1 MPFDAIF
8 MTALAGELREKL
20 TGGKVDKLYQP
31 ARDEAVLHMRA
42 GRDNVRLLLSASP
55 AHPRAQLTRVPR
67 ENPETPPMFCMLLRK
82 HFTGARLLELAQP
95 SMERLLDFRF
105 ETLDELGDRVERRLV
120 LECIGRKSNLIM
132 LDGAGRITDCMRRAD
147 GDLSAKRPVM
157 PGLFY
162 APPEPT
168 GRLDPSAMA
177 PDGLRAFVLQ
187 NAPEGDGQDRWLLDT
202 FNGLSPLA
210 ARELAFQGEGTRE
223 GLANRLELLMDRV
236 RAEDF
241 TPIVLVRDGKP
252 FDFTFMPVLQY
263 GPSVELRRYPTFSQ
277 LLDDFYEQKEAQ
289 ERVKQR
295 GQDFIRS
302 VTQARNRTAKKIVNQ
317 EGDLARTAD
326 REKLRQYGDV
336 ITTNLHQMRK
346 GQAVLRAQNYYH
358 PDCPEVDIPLDPLLT
373 PQQNAAR
380 YYKDYKKA
388 QKAEEML
395 TLQLE
400 KNRAELSYLDSV
412 LQMISL
418 SEGDRD
424 LQEIRQELM
433 DNGYLKQHKRKMT
446 AKGKVKTV
454 QAKPMQFQSSAG
466 LAILVGKNN
475 TQNDRLTT
483 RDADKRDL
491 WLHAQKLHGSHVI
504 LKTGGAEPDGA
515 SLTEAAMLAAWFSQ
529 GRESGQV
536 PVDYTPVKAVK
547 KPAGAK
553 PGYVVYNTY
562 RTVYVTPSREL
573 VRALGRGE
581 QRGWNKA
588 GPGHS
593 EAPRCEQ
600 AERGGT
606 DVEEQVQKGG
616 AARHE

>member
-20 TGGKVDKLYQP
+20 VGGKVDKLYQP
-31 ARDEAVLHMRA
+31 AREEAVLHMRA
-42 GRDNVRLLLSASP
+42 GRDNVRLLISASP

-82 HFTGARLLELAQP
+82 HFTGARLLELTQP

-147 GDLSAKRPVM
+147 GDLSVKRPLM
-157 PGLFY
+157 PGLY
-162 APPEPT
+162 YQLPEPT
-168 GRLDPSAMA
+168 GRLDPSAMTSEE
-177 PDGLRAFVLQ
+177 LRTRVLS
-187 NAPEGDGQDRWLLDT
+187 NAPEGDGQDKWLLDS
-202 FNGLSPLA
+202 FNGLSPLI
-210 ARELAFQGEGTRE
+210 ARELVFQGGGGRE
-223 GLANRLELLMDRV
+223 GLAERFAQLMDRV
-236 RAEDF
+236 RAGDF
-241 TPIVLVRDGKP
+241 TPIVLVKDGKP
-252 FDFTFMPVLQY
+252 MDFTFMPVLQY
-263 GPSVELRRYPTFSQ
+263 GPTVELRRYAAFSE

-317 EGDLARTAD
+317 EVDLAKSVD
-326 REKLRQYGDV
+326 REKLRQCGDI
-336 ITTNLHQMRK
+336 ITTNFYQMAK
-346 GQAVLRAQNYYH
+346 GQSVLRAQNYYD
-358 PDCPEVDIPLDPLLT
+358 PECKEVDIPLDPLLT
-373 PQQNAAR
+373 PQQNAAK

-395 TLQLE
+395 TIQLE
-400 KNRAELSYLDSV
+400 KNRRELDYLDSV
-412 LQMISL
+412 LEMIKL

-446 AKGKVKTV
+446 GKGKVKIV
-454 QAKPMQFQSSAG
+454 HAKPMEFQSSAG
-466 LAILVGKNN
+466 LTILVGKNN
-475 TQNDRLTT
+475 SQNDRLTLK
-483 RDADKRDL
+483 DADKRDL

-504 LKTGGAEPDGA
+504 LKTGGAEPDEA

-536 PVDYTPVKAVK
+536 PVDYTPVKIVK

-553 PGYVVYNTY
+553 PGFVIYNTY
-562 RTVYVTPSREL
+562 RTLYVTPSEDAVKRL
-573 VRALGRGE
+573 RRGRT
-581 QRGWNKA
+581 N
-588 GPGHS
+588 
-593 EAPRCEQ
+593 
-600 AERGGT
+600 
-606 DVEEQVQKGG
+606 
-616 AARHE
+616 

>member
-8 MTALAGELREKL
+8 MTALAGELRSAL

-82 HFTGARLLELAQP
+82 HFTGARLLELSQP

-132 LDGAGRITDCMRRAD
+132 LDGTERITDCLRRAD

-157 PGLFY
+157 PGLY
-162 APPEPT
+162 YQPPEPT
-168 GRLDPSAMA
+168 GRLDPSAMS
-177 PDGLRAFVLQ
+177 PGELRAHVLAG
-187 NAPEGDGQDRWLLDT
+187 APEGEGQDKWLLDQ
-202 FNGLSPLA
+202 FNGLSPLI
-210 ARELAFQGEGTRE
+210 ARELAFQGEGSRE
-223 GLANRLELLMDRV
+223 GLADRLRLLMDRV
-236 RAEDF
+236 LTGDF
-241 TPIVLVRDGKP
+241 TPTALIREGRP

-263 GPSVELRRYPTFSQ
+263 GPGVELRRYPAFSA

-295 GQDFIRS
+295 GQDFIRC
-302 VTQARNRTAKKIVNQ
+302 VTQARSRTAKKIANQ
-317 EGDLARTAD
+317 EGDLARSAD
-326 REKLRQYGDV
+326 REKLRRFGDI
-336 ITTNLHQMRK
+336 ITTNFYQMSK
-346 GQAVLRAQNYYH
+346 GQSLLRAQDYYD
-358 PDCPEVDIPLDPLLT
+358 PDCREVEIPLDPLLT

-395 TLQLE
+395 TLQLK
-400 KNRAELSYLDSV
+400 KNRAELFYLDSV
-412 LQMISL
+412 LEMIQL

-454 QAKPMQFQSSAG
+454 HAKPMEFQSSAG
-466 LAILVGKNN
+466 LTILVGKNN
-475 TQNDRLTT
+475 TQNDRLTLK
-483 RDADKRDL
+483 DADKRDL

-504 LKTGGAEPDGA
+504 LKTGGLPPDER

-529 GRESGQV
+529 GRDSGQV

-553 PGYVVYNTY
+553 PGYVIYHTY
-562 RTVYVTPSREL
+562 QTLYVTPDEET
-573 VRALGRGE
+573 VRTLRGRKK
-581 QRGWNKA
+581 N
-588 GPGHS
+588 
-593 EAPRCEQ
+593 
-600 AERGGT
+600 
-606 DVEEQVQKGG
+606 
-616 AARHE
+616 

>member
-8 MTALAGELREKL
+8 MTALAGELRQAL

-82 HFTGARLLELAQP
+82 HFAGARLLELSQP

-132 LDGAGRITDCMRRAD
+132 LDGAGRITDCMRRAEV
-147 GDLSAKRPVM
+147 DLSAKRPVM

-168 GRLDPSAMA
+168 GRLDPAAMA
-177 PDGLRAFVLQ
+177 PEELRSFVLA
-187 NAPEGDGQDRWLLDT
+187 NAPQGDGQDKWLLDT
-202 FNGLSPLA
+202 FNGLSPLT
-210 ARELAFQGEGTRE
+210 ARELVFQGEGTRE
-223 GLANRLELLMDRV
+223 GLADRLAQLMERV
-236 RAEDF
+236 KAGDF
-241 TPIVLVRDGKP
+241 TPTVLLREGRP
-252 FDFTFMPVLQY
+252 FDFTFQPILQY
-263 GPSVELRRYPTFSQ
+263 GPAVELKRYPTFSA

-302 VTQARNRTAKKIVNQ
+302 VTQARNRTAKKIANQ
-317 EGDLARTAD
+317 EADLARTAG
-326 REKLRQYGDV
+326 REKLRRYGDI
-336 ITTNLHQMRK
+336 ITTNFYAMSR
-346 GQAVLRAQNYYH
+346 GQSVLRAQDYYD
-358 PDCPEVDIPLDPLLT
+358 PACPEVDIPLDPLLT

-395 TLQLE
+395 TLQIE
-400 KNRAELSYLDSV
+400 KNRGELDYLDSV
-412 LQMISL
+412 LQMITL

-433 DNGYLKQHKRKMT
+433 DNGYLKQHRRKMT
-446 AKGKVKTV
+446 AKGKQKIVH
-454 QAKPMQFQSSAG
+454 AKPLEFRSSGG
-466 LAILVGKNN
+466 LTILVGKNN
-475 TQNDRLTT
+475 SQNDRLTH
-483 RDADKRDL
+483 READKRDL

-504 LKTGGAEPDGA
+504 LKTGGAEPDEA

-529 GRESGQV
+529 GRDSGQV

-553 PGYVVYNTY
+553 PGYVIYHTY
-562 RTVYVTPSREL
+562 QTLYVTPDEET
-573 VRALGRGE
+573 VRTLRGRKK
-581 QRGWNKA
+581 N
-588 GPGHS
+588 
-593 EAPRCEQ
+593 
-600 AERGGT
+600 
-606 DVEEQVQKGG
+606 
-616 AARHE
+616 

>member
-20 TGGKVDKLYQP
+20 VGGKVDKLYQP

-42 GRDNVRLLLSASP
+42 GRENVRLLISASP
-55 AHPRAQLTRVPR
+55 SHPRAQLTKAPR

-82 HFTGARLLELAQP
+82 YFTGARLLELTQP

-168 GRLDPSAMA
+168 GRLDPLAMA
-177 PDGLRAFVLQ
+177 PEELRSFVLA
-187 NAPEGDGQDRWLLDT
+187 NAPEGDGQDKWLLEQ
-202 FNGLSPLA
+202 FNGLSPLI
-210 ARELAFQGEGTRE
+210 ARELAFQGEGTEE
-223 GLANRLELLMDRV
+223 GLAERFCQLMDRV
-236 RAEDF
+236 RAGEF
-241 TPIVLVRDGKP
+241 TPTVLVRDGRP
-252 FDFTFMPVLQY
+252 IDFTFMPVLQY
-263 GPSVELRRYPTFSQ
+263 GPGVELKRYPTFSQ

-302 VTQARNRTAKKIVNQ
+302 VTQARNRTAKKIANQ
-317 EGDLARTAD
+317 EGDLARSVD
-326 REKLRQYGDV
+326 RETLRQYGDI
-336 ITTNLHQMRK
+336 ITTNFYQMRK
-346 GQAVLRAQNYYH
+346 GQSVLRAQNYY
-358 PDCPEVDIPLDPLLT
+358 DPECREVEIPLDPLLT
-373 PQQNAAR
+373 PQQNAAK

-395 TLQLE
+395 TIQLE
-400 KNRAELSYLDSV
+400 KNRTELSYLDSV
-412 LQMISL
+412 LQMITL

-433 DNGYLKQHKRKMT
+433 DNGYLKQHRRKMT
-446 AKGKVKTV
+446 AKGRVKVV
-454 QAKPMQFQSSAG
+454 HAKPMEFKSSAG
-466 LAILVGKNN
+466 LTILVGKNN
-475 TQNDRLTT
+475 SQNDRLTLK
-483 RDADKRDL
+483 DADKRDL

-504 LKTGGAEPDGA
+504 LKTGGEPPDEQ

-529 GRESGQV
+529 GKESGQV
-536 PVDYTPVKAVK
+536 PVDYTPVKVVK

-553 PGYVVYNTY
+553 PGYVIYNTY
-562 RTVYVTPSREL
+562 RTVYVTPSEEL
-573 VRALGRGE
+573 VKRLRAGRT
-581 QRGWNKA
+581 N
-588 GPGHS
+588 
-593 EAPRCEQ
+593 
-600 AERGGT
+600 
-606 DVEEQVQKGG
+606 
-616 AARHE
+616 

>member
-8 MTALAGELREKL
+8 MTALAGELRQAL

-55 AHPRAQLTRVPR
+55 AHPRAQLTHVPR

-132 LDGAGRITDCMRRAD
+132 LDGAGRITDCMRRAEV
-147 GDLSAKRPVM
+147 DLSAKRPVM

-168 GRLDPSAMA
+168 GRLDPAAMA
-177 PDGLRAFVLQ
+177 PEELRSFVLA
-187 NAPEGDGQDRWLLDT
+187 NAPEGDGQDKWLLDT
-202 FNGLSPLA
+202 FNGLSPLT
-210 ARELAFQGEGTRE
+210 ARELVFQGEGTRE
-223 GLANRLELLMDRV
+223 GLADRLAQLMERV
-236 RAEDF
+236 KAGDF
-241 TPIVLVRDGKP
+241 TPTVLLREGRP
-252 FDFTFMPVLQY
+252 FDFTFQPILQY
-263 GPSVELRRYPTFSQ
+263 GPAVELKRYPTFSA

-302 VTQARNRTAKKIVNQ
+302 VTQARNRTAKKIANQ
-317 EGDLARTAD
+317 EADLARTAG
-326 REKLRQYGDV
+326 REKLRRYGDI
-336 ITTNLHQMRK
+336 ITTNFYAMSR
-346 GQAVLRAQNYYH
+346 GQSVLRAQDYYD
-358 PDCPEVDIPLDPLLT
+358 PACPEVDIPLDPLLT

-395 TLQLE
+395 TLQIE
-400 KNRAELSYLDSV
+400 KNRGELDYLDSV
-412 LQMISL
+412 LQMITL

-433 DNGYLKQHKRKMT
+433 DNGYLKQHRRKMT
-446 AKGKVKTV
+446 AKGKQKIVH
-454 QAKPMQFQSSAG
+454 AKPLEFRSSGG
-466 LAILVGKNN
+466 LTILVGKNN
-475 TQNDRLTT
+475 SQNDRLTH
-483 RDADKRDL
+483 READKRDL

-504 LKTGGAEPDGA
+504 LKTGGLPPDER

-529 GRESGQV
+529 GRDSGQV

-553 PGYVVYNTY
+553 PGYVIYHTY
-562 RTVYVTPSREL
+562 QTLYVTPDEET
-573 VRALGRGE
+573 VRTLRGRKK
-581 QRGWNKA
+581 N
-588 GPGHS
+588 
-593 EAPRCEQ
+593 
-600 AERGGT
+600 
-606 DVEEQVQKGG
+606 
-616 AARHE
+616 

>member
-82 HFTGARLLELAQP
+82 HFAGARLLELSQP

-132 LDGAGRITDCMRRAD
+132 LDGAGRITDCMRRAEV
-147 GDLSAKRPVM
+147 DLSAKRPVM

-168 GRLDPSAMA
+168 GRLDPAAMA
-177 PDGLRAFVLQ
+177 PEELRSFVLA
-187 NAPEGDGQDRWLLDT
+187 NAPEGDGQDKWLLDT
-202 FNGLSPLA
+202 FNGLSPLT
-210 ARELAFQGEGTRE
+210 ARELVFQGEGTRE
-223 GLANRLELLMDRV
+223 GLADRLAQLMERV
-236 RAEDF
+236 KAGDF
-241 TPIVLVRDGKP
+241 TPTVLLREGRP
-252 FDFTFMPVLQY
+252 FDFTFQPILQY
-263 GPSVELRRYPTFSQ
+263 GPAVELKRYPTFSA

-302 VTQARNRTAKKIVNQ
+302 VTQARNRTAKKIANQ
-317 EGDLARTAD
+317 EADLARTAD
-326 REKLRQYGDV
+326 REKLRRYGDI
-336 ITTNLHQMRK
+336 ITTNFYAMSR
-346 GQAVLRAQNYYH
+346 GQSVLRAQDYYD
-358 PDCPEVDIPLDPLLT
+358 PACPEVDIPLDPLLT

-395 TLQLE
+395 TLQIE
-400 KNRAELSYLDSV
+400 KNRGELDYLDSV
-412 LQMISL
+412 LQMITL

-433 DNGYLKQHKRKMT
+433 DNGYLKQHRRKMT
-446 AKGKVKTV
+446 AKGKQKIVH
-454 QAKPMQFQSSAG
+454 AKPLEFRSSGG
-466 LAILVGKNN
+466 LTILVGKNN
-475 TQNDRLTT
+475 SQNDRLTH
-483 RDADKRDL
+483 READKRDL

-504 LKTGGAEPDGA
+504 LKTGGLPPDER

-529 GRESGQV
+529 GRDSGQV

-553 PGYVVYNTY
+553 PGYVIYHTY
-562 RTVYVTPSREL
+562 QTLYVTPDEET
-573 VRALGRGE
+573 VRTLRGRKK
-581 QRGWNKA
+581 N
-588 GPGHS
+588 
-593 EAPRCEQ
+593 
-600 AERGGT
+600 
-606 DVEEQVQKGG
+606 
-616 AARHE
+616 

>member
-8 MTALAGELREKL
+8 MTALAGELRQAL

-82 HFTGARLLELAQP
+82 HFAGARLLELSQP

-132 LDGAGRITDCMRRAD
+132 LDGAGRITDCMRRAEV
-147 GDLSAKRPVM
+147 DLSAKRPVM

-168 GRLDPSAMA
+168 GRLDPAAMA
-177 PDGLRAFVLQ
+177 PEELRSFVLA
-187 NAPEGDGQDRWLLDT
+187 NASQGDGQDKWLLDT
-202 FNGLSPLA
+202 FNGLSPLT
-210 ARELAFQGEGTRE
+210 ARELVFQGEGTRE
-223 GLANRLELLMDRV
+223 GLADRLAQLMERV
-236 RAEDF
+236 KAGDF
-241 TPIVLVRDGKP
+241 TPTVLLREGRP
-252 FDFTFMPVLQY
+252 FDFTFQPILQY
-263 GPSVELRRYPTFSQ
+263 GPAVELKRYPTFSA

-302 VTQARNRTAKKIVNQ
+302 VTQARNRTAKKIANQ
-317 EGDLARTAD
+317 EADLARTAG
-326 REKLRQYGDV
+326 REKLRRYGDI
-336 ITTNLHQMRK
+336 ITTNFYAMSR
-346 GQAVLRAQNYYH
+346 GQSVLRAQDYYD
-358 PDCPEVDIPLDPLLT
+358 PACPEVDIPLDPLLT

-395 TLQLE
+395 TLQIE
-400 KNRAELSYLDSV
+400 KNRGELDYLDSV
-412 LQMISL
+412 LQMITL

-433 DNGYLKQHKRKMT
+433 DNGYLKQHRRKMT
-446 AKGKVKTV
+446 AKGKQKIVH
-454 QAKPMQFQSSAG
+454 AKPLEFRSSGG
-466 LAILVGKNN
+466 LTILVGKNN
-475 TQNDRLTT
+475 SQNDRLTH
-483 RDADKRDL
+483 READKRDL

-504 LKTGGAEPDGA
+504 LKTGGLPPDER

-529 GRESGQV
+529 GRDSGQV

-553 PGYVVYNTY
+553 PGYVIYHTY
-562 RTVYVTPSREL
+562 QTLYVTPDEET
-573 VRALGRGE
+573 VRTLRGRKK
-581 QRGWNKA
+581 N
-588 GPGHS
+588 
-593 EAPRCEQ
+593 
-600 AERGGT
+600 
-606 DVEEQVQKGG
+606 
-616 AARHE
+616 

>member
-8 MTALAGELREKL
+8 MTALAGELRQAL

-82 HFTGARLLELAQP
+82 HFAGARLLELSQP

-132 LDGAGRITDCMRRAD
+132 LDGAGRITDCMRRAEV
-147 GDLSAKRPVM
+147 DLSAKRPVM

-168 GRLDPSAMA
+168 GRLDPAAMA
-177 PDGLRAFVLQ
+177 PEELRSFVLA
-187 NAPEGDGQDRWLLDT
+187 NAPEGDGQDKWLLDT
-202 FNGLSPLA
+202 FNGLSPLT
-210 ARELAFQGEGTRE
+210 ARELVFQGEGTRE
-223 GLANRLELLMDRV
+223 GLADRLAQLMERV
-236 RAEDF
+236 KAGDF
-241 TPIVLVRDGKP
+241 TPTVLLREGRP
-252 FDFTFMPVLQY
+252 FDFTFQPILQY
-263 GPSVELRRYPTFSQ
+263 GPAVELKRYPTFSA

-302 VTQARNRTAKKIVNQ
+302 VTQARNRTAKKIANQ
-317 EGDLARTAD
+317 EADLARTAG
-326 REKLRQYGDV
+326 REKLRRYGDI
-336 ITTNLHQMRK
+336 ITTNFYAMSR
-346 GQAVLRAQNYYH
+346 GQSVLRAQDYYD
-358 PDCPEVDIPLDPLLT
+358 PACPEVDIPLDPLLT

-395 TLQLE
+395 TLQIE
-400 KNRAELSYLDSV
+400 KNRGELDYLDSV
-412 LQMISL
+412 LQMITL

-433 DNGYLKQHKRKMT
+433 DNGYLKQHRRKMT
-446 AKGKVKTV
+446 AKGKQKIVH
-454 QAKPMQFQSSAG
+454 AKPLEFRSSGG
-466 LAILVGKNN
+466 LTILVGKNN
-475 TQNDRLTT
+475 SQNDRLTH
-483 RDADKRDL
+483 READKRDL

-504 LKTGGAEPDGA
+504 LKTGGLPPDER

-529 GRESGQV
+529 GRDSGQV

-553 PGYVVYNTY
+553 PGYVIYHTY
-562 RTVYVTPSREL
+562 QTLYVTPDEET
-573 VRALGRGE
+573 VRTLRGRKK
-581 QRGWNKA
+581 N
-588 GPGHS
+588 
-593 EAPRCEQ
+593 
-600 AERGGT
+600 
-606 DVEEQVQKGG
+606 
-616 AARHE
+616 

>member
-8 MTALAGELREKL
+8 MTALAGELRQAL

-82 HFTGARLLELAQP
+82 HFAGARLLELSQP

-132 LDGAGRITDCMRRAD
+132 LDGAGRITDCMRRAEV
-147 GDLSAKRPVM
+147 DLSAKRPVM

-177 PDGLRAFVLQ
+177 PEELRSFVLA
-187 NAPEGDGQDRWLLDT
+187 NASQGDGQDKWLLDT
-202 FNGLSPLA
+202 FNGLSPLT
-210 ARELAFQGEGTRE
+210 ARELVFQGEGTRE
-223 GLANRLELLMDRV
+223 GLADRLAQLMERV
-236 RAEDF
+236 KAGDF
-241 TPIVLVRDGKP
+241 TPTVLLREGRP
-252 FDFTFMPVLQY
+252 FDFTFQPILQY
-263 GPSVELRRYPTFSQ
+263 GPTVELKRYPTFSA

-302 VTQARNRTAKKIVNQ
+302 VTQARNRTAKKIANQ
-317 EGDLARTAD
+317 EADLARTAG
-326 REKLRQYGDV
+326 REKLRRYGDI
-336 ITTNLHQMRK
+336 ITTNFYAMSR
-346 GQAVLRAQNYYH
+346 GQSVLRAQDYYD
-358 PDCPEVDIPLDPLLT
+358 PACPEVDIPLDPLLT

-395 TLQLE
+395 TLQIE
-400 KNRAELSYLDSV
+400 KNRGELDYLDSV
-412 LQMISL
+412 LQMITL

-433 DNGYLKQHKRKMT
+433 DNGYLKQHRRKMT
-446 AKGKVKTV
+446 AKGKQKIVH
-454 QAKPMQFQSSAG
+454 AKPLEFRSSGG
-466 LAILVGKNN
+466 LTILVGKNN
-475 TQNDRLTT
+475 SQNDRLTH
-483 RDADKRDL
+483 READKRDL

-504 LKTGGAEPDGA
+504 LKTGGLPPDER

-529 GRESGQV
+529 GRDSGQV

-553 PGYVVYNTY
+553 PGYVIYHTY
-562 RTVYVTPSREL
+562 QTLYVTPDEET
-573 VRALGRGE
+573 VRTLRGRKK
-581 QRGWNKA
+581 N
-588 GPGHS
+588 
-593 EAPRCEQ
+593 
-600 AERGGT
+600 
-606 DVEEQVQKGG
+606 
-616 AARHE
+616 